1 MDRKSL
7 AVIFHSML
15 TSRQADLFG
24 EACCLVISL
33 DNLFSL
39 HLRQCH

>member
-7 AVIFHSML
+7 AMIFHSMW

-33 DNLFSL
+33 DNV
-39 HLRQCH
+39 